1 MTYRIAVDTGG
12 TFTDVVVAD
21 DKHNLIVNKA
31 LTDHSRVFNGI
42 KEALGV
48 TAGTLGVSL
57 DHLLANTSIF
67 IYATTRATN
76 AILEGKTARTAF
88 LTTAGFKD
96 TLLLREGGRP
106 NAYDFSQ
113 AYPDPY
119 VPRRLSFEIDERINA
134 EGQVVKA
141 IDEQAARLVLRQI
154 KAAKVEAIGV
164 SLLWSI
170 ANAEHEVRLG
180 ELIAEELPGVP
191 FTLSHQI
198 NPVIR
203 EYRRAS
209 AAVIDASLKPLMQEH
224 LRNLQ
229 IDLDQADFVGELF
242 TATSFGGV
250 MSVEALVQRPIY
262 STRSGPS
269 MAPISG
275 KVYGQAELN
284 AKDVII
290 CDTGGTSFDVS
301 MVRDGNVVFT
311 GETWL
316 GGRYIGHLTGL
327 SSVDA
332 RSIGA
337 GGGSIAWVDEGGL
350 LRVGPQSAGSE
361 PGPAAY
367 GRGGQHPTVTDAA
380 TVLGYLNPD
389 NFLGGRLTLDVAAS
403 RAVIGKV
410 AEPLGISVED
420 AAVGIMRIASEHMV
434 QAVQEI
440 TVNEG
445 VDPRDCLMVAGG
457 GAAGLNI
464 AMVVKETG
472 AKQVLIPRTAG
483 GLSACGAQFSD
494 IISEFNGTSLFSTRA
509 PDFEQINSLLASFD
523 AQIDDIAVE
532 LAKRDITR
540 IERSYFAE
548 VRYEGQAWELE
559 VPLRVSRF
567 NTPEELD
574 QFVEDFHAVHNR
586 VFAVID
592 RGSNVE
598 AVAWKARMTAIV
610 TKPELVAIT
619 TGDNAE
625 PHAERYAHFHGVGT
639 VMTPCYDGPG
649 LPAGTKIHG
658 PAVIE
663 EPTTTVVVYPGMTA
677 TVTAYKNYLI
687 DLGA

>member
-1 MTYRIAVDTGG
+1 MTYRIAIDTGG

-48 TAGTLGVSL
+48 TAGTLGVTV

-76 AILEGKTARTAF
+76 AILENKCARTAF

-119 VPRRLSFEIDERINA
+119 VPRRLSFETEERINA
-134 EGQVVKA
+134 EGEVVKA
-141 IDEQAARLVLRQI
+141 MDEQAAREVLRQL
-154 KAAKVEAIGV
+154 KAAKVEAVGV

-170 ANAEHEVRLG
+170 ANPDHEVRLG
-180 ELIAEELPGVP
+180 ELIAEEMPGVP

-224 LRNLQ
+224 LRNLE
-229 IDLDQADFVGELF
+229 IDLKSANFVGELF

-250 MSVEALVQRPIY
+250 MSVEQLIQRPIY

-275 KVYGQAELN
+275 KVYGAAELG

-403 RAVIGKV
+403 RAVVGKL
-410 AEPLGISVED
+410 AEPLGLSVEE

-494 IISEFNGTSLFSTRA
+494 IISEFTGTSLFSTRA
-509 PDFEQINSLLASFD
+509 PDFTQVNALLASFD
-523 AQIDDIAVE
+523 AQIDALASD
-532 LAKRDITR
+532 LAKRGITR
-540 IERSYFAE
+540 IERTYFAE

-559 VPLRVSRF
+559 VPLHGSRLQ
-567 NTPEELD
+567 TPEDLT

-598 AVAWKARMTAIV
+598 AVSWKARMTAIV
-610 TKPELVAIT
+610 TKPQLVAIT
-619 TGDNAE
+619 TGDQAE
-625 PHAERYAHFHGVGT
+625 PQSERPAHFHGVGT

-649 LPAGTKIHG
+649 LPAGTQIKG

-677 TVTAYKNYLI
+677 TVTSFKNYLI

>member
-1 MTYRIAVDTGG
+1 MSYRIAVDTGG

-21 DKHNLIVNKA
+21 SKHNLIVNKA

-48 TAGTLGVSL
+48 TARTLGITL
-57 DHLLANTSIF
+57 DHLISNTSIF

-76 AILEGKTARTAF
+76 AILEDKTARTAF
-88 LTTAGFKD
+88 LTTEGFQD

-113 AYPDPY
+113 AYPAPY
-119 VPRRLSFEIDERINA
+119 TPRRLSFGVEERVDA
-134 EGQVVKA
+134 EGNIVKKL
-141 IDEQAARLVLRQI
+141 DEQSAREVLRQI

-170 ANAEHEVRLG
+170 ANPEHEIMLG
-180 ELIAEELPGVP
+180 KLIEDELPSIP
-191 FTLSHQI
+191 YTLSHQI

-209 AAVIDASLKPLMQEH
+209 AAVIDASLKPLMQQH
-224 LRNLQ
+224 LRNLAV
-229 IDLDQADFVGELF
+229 DLKEANFKGELF

-250 MSVEALVQRPIY
+250 MSVEGLVERPIY

-275 KVYGQAELN
+275 KVYGHAELN

-311 GETWL
+311 NETWL

-350 LRVGPQSAGSE
+350 LRVGPESAGSE

-367 GRGGQHPTVTDAA
+367 GNGGKHPTVTDAA
-380 TVLGYLNPD
+380 TVLGYLNPH
-389 NFLGGRLTLDVAAS
+389 NFLGGRLVLDVQAS
-403 RAVIGKV
+403 RAVI
-410 AEPLGISVED
+410 ATIADPLGISVEE

-472 AKQVLIPRTAG
+472 ARQVLIPRTAG

-494 IISEFNGTSLFSTRA
+494 IISEFVATSLFSTRE
-509 PDFEQINSLLASFD
+509 PNFEKINQVLAGFD
-523 AQIDDIAVE
+523 AQIDIVAAG
-532 LAKRDITR
+532 LAQRDITQ

-559 VPLRVSRF
+559 VPLRQGRF
-567 NTPEELD
+567 TTQADID
-574 QFVEDFHAVHNR
+574 QFVEDFHAVHHR

-592 RGSNVE
+592 RGSFVE
-598 AVAWKARMTAIV
+598 AVSWKARMTAIV
-610 TKPELVAIT
+610 AKPELVVMN
-619 TGDNAE
+619 TGNKDK
-625 PHAERYAHFHGVGT
+625 PHDTRLAHFHDTGAVN
-639 VMTPCYDGPG
+639 VPCYDGPE
-649 LPAGTKIHG
+649 LPVGTVIQG
-658 PAVIE
+658 PAIIE
-663 EPTTTVVVYPGMTA
+663 EPTTTVVVYPGMAA
-677 TVTAYKNYLI
+677 TVTSYKNYLI
-687 DLGA
+687 DLEA

>member
-1 MTYRIAVDTGG
+1 MSYRIAVDTGG

-21 DKHNLIVNKA
+21 SKHNLIVNKA

-42 KEALGV
+42 REALGV
-48 TAGTLGVSL
+48 TAQTLGVSV
-57 DHLLANTSIF
+57 DQLLAETTIF

-88 LTTAGFKD
+88 LTTKGFKD

-106 NAYDFSQ
+106 NAYDFTQ

-119 VPRRLSFEIDERINA
+119 VPRRLSFEIDERVDA
-134 EGQVVKA
+134 EGNVVKA
-141 IDEQAARLVLRQI
+141 LDEVAVRDVLRKV
-154 KAAKVEAIGV
+154 KATEVEAIGV

-170 ANAEHEVRLG
+170 ANASHEVRVG
-180 ELIAEELPGVP
+180 ELIAEELPGIP

-209 AAVIDASLKPLMQEH
+209 SAVIDASLKPLMQTH
-224 LRNLQ
+224 LRNLEK
-229 IDLDQADFVGELF
+229 DLTQAGFVGELF

-250 MSVEALVQRPIY
+250 MSVEGLVERPIY

-269 MAPISG
+269 MAPIAG
-275 KVYGQAELN
+275 KTYGAAELG

-301 MVRDGNVVFT
+301 MIRDGNVVFT

-316 GGRYIGHLTGL
+316 GGRFIGHLTGL

-337 GGGSIAWVDEGGL
+337 GGGSIAWVDAGGL
-350 LRVGPQSAGSE
+350 LRVGPESAGSE

-367 GRGGQHPTVTDAA
+367 GKGGKQPTVTDAA
-380 TVLGYLNPD
+380 TVLGYLNPN
-389 NFLGGRLTLDVAAS
+389 NFLGGRLTLNVQAA
-403 RAVIGKV
+403 RDAIGRI
-410 AEPLGISVED
+410 ADPLNLSIEE
-420 AAVGIMRIASEHMV
+420 AAIGIMRIANEHMV

-445 VDPRDCLMVAGG
+445 VDPRGCLMVAGG

-464 AMVVKETG
+464 AMIVKETG

-494 IISEFNGTSLFSTRA
+494 IISEFNATSLFSTRDVKLDQVNA
-509 PDFEQINSLLASFD
+509 VLASFD
-523 AQIDDIAVE
+523 AQMDEIVSE
-532 LAKRDITR
+532 LKKRGITQIHR
-540 IERSYFAE
+540 TYFAE
-548 VRYEGQAWELE
+548 ARYEGQAWELE
-559 VPLRVSRF
+559 VPLRGSR
-567 NTPEELD
+567 LD
-574 QFVEDFHAVHNR
+574 SQDVVNQFVEDFHAVHNR

-598 AVAWKARMTAIV
+598 AVSWKARLTAVVEKPAMVEMTGG
-610 TKPELVAIT
+610 IT
-619 TGDNAE
+619 AE
-625 PHAERYAHFHGVGT
+625 PRDFRNAHFHDVGT
-639 VMTPCYDGPG
+639 VKTACYDGPS
-649 LPAGTKIHG
+649 LIVGTKIPG

-677 TVTAYKNYLI
+677 TVTSYKNYLI

>member
-1 MTYRIAVDTGG
+1 MTYRIAIDTGG

-21 DKHNLIVNKA
+21 SKHNLIVNKA

-48 TAGTLGVSL
+48 TAKSLGITVDAL
-57 DHLLANTSIF
+57 IAETTIF

-76 AILEGKTARTAF
+76 AILEGKTAKTAF
-88 LTTAGFKD
+88 LTTKGFKD

-106 NAYDFSQ
+106 NAFDFSKD
-113 AYPDPY
+113 YPDPY
-119 VPRRLSFEIDERINA
+119 VPRRFSFEVDERIDA
-134 EGQVVKA
+134 EGNVVKPL
-141 IDEQAARLVLRQI
+141 DDDQVRSVLARI
-154 KAAKVEAIGV
+154 KAAGVEAVGV

-170 ANAEHEVRLG
+170 VNPEHELRIG
-180 ELIAEELPGVP
+180 KLIEESLPGVP
-191 FTLSHQI
+191 YTLSHDI

-209 AAVIDASLKPLMQEH
+209 SAVIDASLKPLMQQH
-224 LRNLQ
+224 LRNLEE
-229 IDLDQADFVGELF
+229 DLVKAGFVGELF

-250 MSVEALVQRPIY
+250 MRVEDLVNRPIY

-275 KVYGQAELN
+275 RTYGSAELG
-284 AKDVII
+284 ARDVII

-316 GGRYIGHLTGL
+316 GGRFIGHLTGL

-350 LRVGPQSAGSE
+350 LRVGPESAGSE

-367 GRGGQHPTVTDAA
+367 GRGGDRPTVTDAA
-380 TVLGYLNPD
+380 TVLGYLNPA
-389 NFLGGRLTLDVAAS
+389 NFLGGRLTLDVAAAR
-403 RAVIGKV
+403 RAVSTVGEKLNLST
-410 AEPLGISVED
+410 EE
-420 AAVGIMRIASEHMV
+420 AAVAIMRIASEHMV

-445 VDPRDCLMVAGG
+445 VDPRSCLMVAGG

-464 AMVVKETG
+464 ATIVKETG

-494 IISEFNGTSLFSTRA
+494 IISEFSAASLFSTRA
-509 PDFEQINSLLASFD
+509 PDLRQVNEVLAGFD
-523 AQIDDIAVE
+523 AKIDAVEKE
-532 LAKRDITR
+532 LAKKGIHGVKRT
-540 IERSYFAE
+540 YYAE
-548 VRYEGQAWELE
+548 ARYEGQAWELE
-559 VPLRVSRF
+559 VPLNGSRIES
-567 NTPEELD
+567 EEQLGA
-574 QFVEDFHAVHNR
+574 FVEDFHATHQR
-586 VFAVID
+586 VFAVVD

-598 AVAWKARMTAIV
+598 AVSWKARMTATV
-610 TKPELVAIT
+610 DKPQLVPQSS
-619 TGDNAE
+619 GDVAT
-625 PHAERYAHFHGVGT
+625 PRDIRKAHFFDTGT
-639 VMTPCYDGPG
+639 VDTPCYDGPR
-649 LPAGTKIHG
+649 LKIGTRIEG
-658 PAVIE
+658 PAIIE
-663 EPTTTVVVYPGMTA
+663 EPTTTVVVYPGMVA
-677 TVTAYKNYLI
+677 NVTQYKNYLI